1 MYEHKFY
8 PVQKYVK
15 SCQEFADDS
24 AEWGELP
31 DGNYYETTV
40 YGYNN
45 HGWDESC
52 DGGTGGVD
60 VSWAFHESAE
70 YIDYYAAEN
79 MLERLLDELQTGIDE
94 KYDLEQFQ
102 AVVDKYNL

>member
-1 MYEHKFY
+1 MEHKFY
-8 PVQKYVK
+8 PVQKYIK
-15 SCQEFADDS
+15 SCQEFADDTT
-24 AEWGELP
+24 EWDDL
-31 DGNYYETTV
+31 DDYRYYETTA
-40 YGYNN
+40 YGYNY

-79 MLERLLDELQTGIDE
+79 MLELLLDELQTSIDE
-94 KYDLEQFQ
+94 KYDLEQLQ
-102 AVVDKYNL
+102 SVIDKYK

>member
-8 PVQKYVK
+8 PVQQYVK
-15 SCQEFADDS
+15 SCQEFADDT
-24 AEWGELP
+24 AEWGEL
-31 DGNYYETTV
+31 DDYHYYETTSC
-40 YGYNN
+40 GNW
-45 HGWDESC
+45 GESC
-52 DGGTGGVD
+52 DGAYGGVD
-60 VSWAFHESAE
+60 VSWAFRESAE